1 MFIRKILN
9 RALRIIGIYDYG
21 YNASNEKCYCI
32 IKNQEGP
39 NKETS
44 DYERDS
50 KNNVLKFKDVESAK
64 EYVTS
69 LCENPIQKS
78 DLLILD
84 AGNELLTTYQIIEL

>member
-1 MFIRKILN
+1 MFIKKIVN

-21 YNASNEKCYCI
+21 YNASNEKYYCV
-32 IKNQEGP
+32 IKSQEGP
-39 NKETS
+39 NKEAS

-50 KNNVLKFKDVESAK
+50 KNNVLKFKDIESAK

-78 DLLILD
+78 DLMILD

>member
-32 IKNQEGP
+32 IKNQESP